1 MLNKIEFEHRL
12 KQLSKQKGISQDDAA
27 ELIEVETD
35 DKKRCC
41 R

>member
-12 KQLSKQKGISQDDAA
+12 KQLRKQKGISQDDPP